1 MAWTQEKINEIYTE
15 VQRTAMTDEEFRKEL
30 LQEPSAD
37 IEKIAGEKLSKDFKV
52 NVVESDPAYSATF
65 VLPPLVSEEL
75 DEDDLDMVAGGVCLA
90 DGCAADACGGDIS
103 I

>member
-1 MAWTQEKINEIYTE
+1 M
-15 VQRTAMTDEEFRKEL
+15 
-30 LQEPSAD
+30 
-37 IEKIAGEKLSKDFKV
+37 

-103 I
+103 K